1 MLTRVD
7 ASPPCVARVPMPATW
22 SPTALSCPMSRFASA
37 PGRPVG
43 HDMAM
48 TASGNEAA
56 DPAVSGDT
64 AAAQVSEEPRLP
76 AVPFG
81 EWPSPITAADLAR
94 AQTPG
99 SFPIVLGG
107 SVWWQQLLPE
117 EGGRTTIVHSSG
129 GKLTTLLPAPWNV
142 RTRVHEYG
150 GLSYL
155 PIPKAAGTGR
165 SGQHQGQA
173 SRGQR
178 LLFANFADQRLYLA
192 PSATGSAGPGA
203 APEPLTPDP
212 TRISASEGPGSL
224 AEGAL
229 RYADFTLSPD
239 RTEVWCVQEQH
250 EDGKVRR
257 AIVAVPLDG
266 SAAENAAAIRVLVDG
281 ADFFAY
287 PAPSP
292 DGKWLAWI
300 SWNHP
305 HMPWDGTE
313 LRVAPVEDGVPA
325 KGRLL
330 MGGQRESVLAPLW
343 RDDSSVYVA
352 TDWPG
357 WWNIYQVGLN
367 GEPPLALFPADEEF
381 AGPLW
386 QLGARPFALLGDGQL
401 AVTHGAGPVRLAIL
415 DPESFELKDLDT
427 PFEEFAV
434 NGMAALSADG
444 DSIAAVAGGPASQ
457 SAVIRV
463 HADTA
468 RTEVL
473 QRDRGNL
480 PDAAYL
486 PAPQHVDFE
495 GPYGQIVHAL
505 LYPPAN
511 PEVTGPADERPPYV
525 VWVHGGPTSRTTPV
539 LDLAKAYFTTRG
551 IGIIDV
557 NYGGSTGYGR
567 QYRERLRREWGIVDV
582 HDAIAAARWVAESA
596 GADPARLAIC
606 GGSAGG
612 WTTLAAVTTGTWR
625 GRVFSAATSY
635 FGVSDLRGFAQMTHD
650 FESRYLDGLIG
661 PLPAYENRYE
671 ERAPIGHV
679 NDATCPILLLQG
691 LDDPVVPP
699 AQSENIAA
707 DLASHGIPYAYVPF
721 EGESHSFRK
730 AETIE
735 AAYEAELSFYG
746 QILGFTP
753 PGIPVLPVTM
763 PETKKPG
770 SQDR

>member
-1 MLTRVD
+1 
-7 ASPPCVARVPMPATW
+7 
-22 SPTALSCPMSRFASA
+22 
-37 PGRPVG
+37 
-43 HDMAM
+43 M
-48 TASGNEAA
+48 TASGNEAV
-56 DPAVSGDT
+56 DPAISGDT
-64 AAAQVSEEPRLP
+64 AAAQVSEEPQLP

-94 AQTPG
+94 AQAPG

-129 GKLTTLLPAPWNV
+129 GKLTTLLPAPWNA

-155 PIPKAAGTGR
+155 PIPRAAGTGR
-165 SGQHQGQA
+165 SGQHQGSA
-173 SRGQR
+173 SRGHR

-192 PSATGSAGPGA
+192 PSATGPAGPDA
-203 APEPLTPDP
+203 APQPLTPDP
-212 TRISASEGPGSL
+212 TRMSGLEEPGSL

-250 EDGKVRR
+250 EDGKVSR

-266 SAAENAAAIRVLVDG
+266 SAAENAAAIRILVDG

-287 PAPSP
+287 PTPSP

-305 HMPWDGTE
+305 HMPWEGTE
-313 LRVAPVEDGVPA
+313 LRVAPVEDGRPG

-343 RDDSSVYVA
+343 RDNTSLYVA

-357 WWNIYQVGLN
+357 WWNIYQVGLS
-367 GEPPLALFPADEEF
+367 GEPPLALYPAEEEF

-386 QLGARPFALLGDGQL
+386 LLGARPFVLLNDGRL

-427 PFEEFAV
+427 PFAEFAPTQ
-434 NGMAALSADG
+434 GMATLSSDG
-444 DSIAAVAGGPASQ
+444 ESIAAVAGGPTSRP
-457 SAVIRV
+457 AVIRV

-473 QRDRGNL
+473 QRYRGDL
-480 PDAAYL
+480 PEAAYL
-486 PAPQHVDFE
+486 PVPQQVDFE

-505 LYPPAN
+505 LYPPTS
-511 PEVTGPADERPPYV
+511 PEAAGPDGERPPYV
-525 VWVHGGPTSRTTPV
+525 VWVHGGPTSRATPV
-539 LDLAKAYFTTRG
+539 LHLAKAYFTSRG

-557 NYGGSTGYGR
+557 NYGGSIGYGR
-567 QYRERLRREWGIVDV
+567 QYRERLRREWGVVDV
-582 HDAIAAARWVAESA
+582 QDAIAAARWVSESA
-596 GADPARLAIC
+596 GADPARVAIR

-612 WTTLAAVTTGTWR
+612 WTTLAAVTTGTRR

-635 FGVSDLRGFAQMTHD
+635 AGVSDLRGLARMTHD
-650 FESRYLDGLIG
+650 FESRYLDGLVG
-661 PLPAYENRYE
+661 PLPGYESRYE

-679 NDATCPILLLQG
+679 NDATCPVLLLQG

-699 AQSENIAA
+699 AQAQDIAA
-707 DLASHGIPYAYVPF
+707 DLASYGIPYAYVPF
-721 EGESHSFRK
+721 EGESHGFRK
-730 AETIE
+730 AETI
-735 AAYEAELSFYG
+735 ATAYEAELSFYG

-753 PGIPVLPVTM
+753 PGVPAIALTVP
-763 PETKKPG
+763 KAGKGG
-770 SQDR
+770 SRAR

>member
-1 MLTRVD
+1 MPAGH
-7 ASPPCVARVPMPATW
+7 ASPERLSRAMREPP
-22 SPTALSCPMSRFASA
+22 ALSPPMSRFASA
-37 PGRPVG
+37 PGRQVG

-48 TASGNEAA
+48 TASGNEAV
-56 DPAVSGDT
+56 DPAAAGKT
-64 AAAQVSEEPRLP
+64 AEAPVSEEPQLP

-94 AQTPG
+94 AQAPG

-107 SVWWQQLLPE
+107 SVWWQQPLPE

-129 GKLTTLLPAPWNV
+129 GKLTALLPAPWNA

-155 PIPKAAGTGR
+155 PIPRAAGSSR

-173 SRGQR
+173 PRGLR

-192 PSATGSAGPGA
+192 PSANGTAGPDA
-203 APEPLTPDP
+203 APQPLTPDP
-212 TRISASEGPGSL
+212 ARLSAADGPGGL

-229 RYADFTLSPD
+229 RYADFTMSPD

-250 EDGKVRR
+250 EDGNIHR

-266 SAAENAAAIRVLVDG
+266 SAAENPAAIRILVDG

-287 PAPSP
+287 PTPSP

-305 HMPWDGTE
+305 HMPWEGTE
-313 LRVAPVEDGVPA
+313 LRVAPVDDGRPG

-343 RDDSSVYVA
+343 RDNTSLYVA

-357 WWNIYQVGLN
+357 WWNIYQVGLS
-367 GEPPLALFPADEEF
+367 GEPPLALYPAEEEF

-386 QLGARPFALLGDGQL
+386 QLGARPFALLRDGKL

-463 HADTA
+463 HADT
-468 RTEVL
+468 
-473 QRDRGNL
+473 
-480 PDAAYL
+480 
-486 PAPQHVDFE
+486 
-495 GPYGQIVHAL
+495 
-505 LYPPAN
+505 
-511 PEVTGPADERPPYV
+511 
-525 VWVHGGPTSRTTPV
+525 
-539 LDLAKAYFTTRG
+539 
-551 IGIIDV
+551 
-557 NYGGSTGYGR
+557 
-567 QYRERLRREWGIVDV
+567 
-582 HDAIAAARWVAESA
+582 
-596 GADPARLAIC
+596 
-606 GGSAGG
+606 
-612 WTTLAAVTTGTWR
+612 
-625 GRVFSAATSY
+625 
-635 FGVSDLRGFAQMTHD
+635 
-650 FESRYLDGLIG
+650 
-661 PLPAYENRYE
+661 
-671 ERAPIGHV
+671 
-679 NDATCPILLLQG
+679 
-691 LDDPVVPP
+691 
-699 AQSENIAA
+699 
-707 DLASHGIPYAYVPF
+707 
-721 EGESHSFRK
+721 
-730 AETIE
+730 
-735 AAYEAELSFYG
+735 
-746 QILGFTP
+746 
-753 PGIPVLPVTM
+753 
-763 PETKKPG
+763 
-770 SQDR
+770 